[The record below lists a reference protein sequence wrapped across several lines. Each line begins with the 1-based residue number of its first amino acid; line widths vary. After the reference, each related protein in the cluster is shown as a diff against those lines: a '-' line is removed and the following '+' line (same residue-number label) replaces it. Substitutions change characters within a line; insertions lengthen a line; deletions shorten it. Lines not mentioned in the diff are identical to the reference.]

1 MIKVFNSPFRVT
13 QKFGIN
19 SDYYKQFGLTGHEG
33 LDLVPTSSD
42 WSVYSLPYKGKV
54 VKDIDMASKGG
65 AYGITD
71 TIWYPEIGEAWQYCH
86 LKTNTLYEGQEIDPG
101 IYIGQMGDTGNTK
114 GAHLHVNRFKVNVN
128 GIRLNKDNGTL
139 GGIDPLP
146 FLEQEPKPDP
156 NANLLPVIT
165 DQTRIP
171 QIDNKEVQAIRS
183 ELQATHDRVGE
194 LDRQIATARENL
206 LLANTKYD
214 DLRRNSQTEYNALK
228 TEYEAYKAQNPP
240 LAGLSLLELI
250 QLYLKKKQG

>member
-1 MIKVFNSPFRVT
+1 MVKVFNSAFKVT
-13 QKFGIN
+13 QKFGVN
-19 SDYYKQFGLTGHEG
+19 PDYYKQFGLTGHEG

-71 TIWYPEIGEAWQYCH
+71 TVWYPEIGEAWQYCH
-86 LKTNTLYEGQEIDPG
+86 LKTNTLYEGQEIEPST
-101 IYIGQMGDTGNTK
+101 YIGQMGDTGNTK

-146 FLEQEPKPDP
+146 FLEKDP
-156 NANLLPVIT
+156 AIITQPIAQTIT
-165 DQTRIP
+165 DQTLIP
-171 QIDNKEVQAIRS
+171 QILDDQGRPREVQAIRS
-183 ELQATHDRVGE
+183 DLVATHKRVGE
-194 LDRQIATARENL
+194 LDQQIQTARENL
-206 LLANTKYD
+206 LLSNSKYTD
-214 DLRRNSQTEYNALK
+214 LK
-228 TEYEAYKAQNPP
+228 TEYEGYKAQNPP